1 MKKSFLTKGSH
12 VLSYFLILLI
22 ITACGGESLPLHTAV
37 SSITINQT
45 QITLLINE
53 STVLNATITPSD
65 ATNKNVSWSSSDVSV
80 ASVNQNGLVTA
91 IKAGIT
97 TITVTT
103 EDGNKTASCAVT
115 VKERV
120 YPVNGISLDNTTL
133 SLTEGNSQT
142 LTATITPTNATNKN
156 VSWSSSDAS
165 VASVNQNGLVT
176 AIKAGIATITV
187 TTEDG
192 NKTASCAVTVKERVY
207 PVNGISLDNPTLTLT
222 EGDSQTL
229 TATITPTN
237 ATNKNVSWSSSDAS
251 VASVNQEGLVT
262 AIKAGIATI
271 SVTTEDGNKTASC
284 AIIVEARY
292 YPVTGISINKSFA
305 EVIKGSSV
313 SLIATVLPSNAT
325 NQTVTWTSSNNTFAT
340 VDNNGLV
347 TALNIG
353 VTTITAT
360 ASEGEYKCTC
370 IIKVISNEGGDS
382 EGVGF
387 VIW

>member
-120 YPVNGISLDNTTL
+120 YPVNGIS
-133 SLTEGNSQT
+133 
-142 LTATITPTNATNKN
+142 
-156 VSWSSSDAS
+156 
-165 VASVNQNGLVT
+165 
-176 AIKAGIATITV
+176 
-187 TTEDG
+187 
-192 NKTASCAVTVKERVY
+192 
-207 PVNGISLDNPTLTLT
+207 
-222 EGDSQTL
+222 
-229 TATITPTN
+229 
-237 ATNKNVSWSSSDAS
+237 
-251 VASVNQEGLVT
+251 
-262 AIKAGIATI
+262 
-271 SVTTEDGNKTASC
+271 
-284 AIIVEARY
+284 
-292 YPVTGISINKSFA
+292 
-305 EVIKGSSV
+305 
-313 SLIATVLPSNAT
+313 
-325 NQTVTWTSSNNTFAT
+325 
-340 VDNNGLV
+340 
-347 TALNIG
+347 
-353 VTTITAT
+353 
-360 ASEGEYKCTC
+360 
-370 IIKVISNEGGDS
+370 
-382 EGVGF
+382 
-387 VIW
+387 